1 MNPKLGE
8 RVPLCE
14 SIQQRLDYHIMV
26 SGKKPF
32 KDRNGTLRTY
42 QPVERRRYMTRK
54 PARCLQSRAQLIASS
69 QRYYLKTCEL
79 CHYRKLGLVG
89 IYGKIKN

>member
-8 RVPLCE
+8 HMLLCE

-32 KDRNGTLRTY
+32 KDWNGTLRTY
-42 QPVERRRYMTRK
+42 QPVEHRRYMTHK
-54 PARCLQSRAQLIASS
+54 PARCLQSCARLIA
-69 QRYYLKTCEL
+69 
-79 CHYRKLGLVG
+79 
-89 IYGKIKN
+89 